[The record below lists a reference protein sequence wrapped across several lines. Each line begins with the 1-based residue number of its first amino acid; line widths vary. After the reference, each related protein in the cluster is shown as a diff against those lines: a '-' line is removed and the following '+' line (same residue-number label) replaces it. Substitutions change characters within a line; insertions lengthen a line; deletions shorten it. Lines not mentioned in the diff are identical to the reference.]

1 MAVIK
6 LNRTKTGVVP
16 TALEDGE
23 LYIDQLNAKLY
34 WADAT
39 GGIKFKSLLS
49 EQFPSGTRMFFQ
61 QTAAPVGWT
70 KVIDP
75 GLDDAALR
83 VVGGPV
89 TTGGSTGFSLA
100 FYGAGVNVGSTAL
113 TAAQMPSHTHTAT
126 VNDPGHVHA
135 LVSQSGSSGGAGV
148 FAQSAIYQ
156 GNKNTEV
163 GYTGISVSNSSTGS
177 GQGHTH
183 TNPAGNLKYADA
195 IVATKD

>member
-23 LYIDQLNAKLY
+23 LYIDQLNGKLY

-70 KVIDP
+70 KDTSIN
-75 GLDDAALR
+75 DAVLR
-83 VVGGPV
+83 VVSGSV
-89 TTGGSTGFSLA
+89 TTGGSTGFSAA
-100 FYGAGVNVGSTAL
+100 FYGAGVNVGWTAL
-113 TAAQMPSHTHTAT
+113 TEAQMPSHTHTAT
-126 VNDPGHVHA
+126 VIDPGHVHL
-135 LVSQSGSSGGAGV
+135 LVAQNGFSGGAGV
-148 FAQSAIYQ
+148 FAQSGVYQ
-156 GNKNTEV
+156 SNKNTEV
-163 GYTGISVSNSSTGS
+163 GYTGISVYNSWTGS
-177 GQGHTH
+177 GHGHTH
-183 TNPAGNLKYADA
+183 TNPAGNLRYADA

>member
-23 LYIDQLNAKLY
+23 LYIDQLNGRLY

-39 GGIKFKSLLS
+39 GAIKSKSLLS
-49 EQFPSGTRMFFQ
+49 EEFASGTKMLFRQ
-61 QTAAPVGWT
+61 SSAPVGWT
-70 KVIDP
+70 KDTSIN
-75 GLDDAALR
+75 DAVLR
-83 VVGGPV
+83 VVSGSV
-89 TTGGSTGFSLA
+89 STGGSTGFSAA
-100 FYGAGVNVGSTAL
+100 FYGAGVDVGSTAL
-113 TAAQMPSHTHTAT
+113 TAAQMPSHTHTAA

-135 LVSQSGSSGGAGV
+135 LVSQNGFSGGAGV
-148 FAQSAIYQ
+148 FAQSGVYQ
-156 GNKNTEV
+156 SNKNTEV
-163 GYTGISVSNSSTGS
+163 GYTGISVYNSWTGS